1 MGYTVIQ
8 DADIALDA
16 TLTTAILTAVRD
28 NTEAIVEGLG
38 SAPSVQLAGL
48 SASTIDGAAAALVTE
63 NLAIQPDGQSLLRP
77 FDEYIVHS
85 VTIHNGLTNS
95 NTAGKSDADITAVGF
110 TFAKGGEYTLAI
122 LQMSTVSSN
131 DQVGAKILIDD
142 SIILTTAKTSG
153 LNSEFITVLNTTIAA
168 GEELKVKMYGSTTDA
183 GWGFGRVMV
192 LVYSSN
198 PFRDDVG
205 FGQYSTYI
213 AGTQYNGIGAHFAPL
228 PNSSTYLQDVHVV

>member
-95 NTAGKSDADITAVGF
+95 NTSGKSDADITAAGF

-122 LQMSTVSSN
+122 LQMSTVSGN
-131 DQVGAKILIDD
+131 DKVGAKILIDD
-142 SIILTTAKTSG
+142 SIILTTAKT
-153 LNSEFITVLNTTIAA
+153 
-168 GEELKVKMYGSTTDA
+168 DA
-183 GWGFGRVMV
+183 GWGFSRVMV

>member
-1 MGYTVIQ
+1 M
-8 DADIALDA
+8 
-16 TLTTAILTAVRD
+16 
-28 NTEAIVEGLG
+28 
-38 SAPSVQLAGL
+38 S
-48 SASTIDGAAAALVTE
+48 LVTE
-63 NLAIQPDGQSLLRP
+63 NTAIQPDGQSLFRP

-95 NTAGKSDADITAVGF
+95 TSSGKSDADISAAGF
-110 TFAKGGEYTLAI
+110 TFTKGGEYTLAI
-122 LQMSTVSSN
+122 LQTSTVSAN

-153 LNSEFITVLNTTIAA
+153 VNSEFITVLNTTINA

-183 GWGFGRVMV
+183 GWGFSRVMV

-205 FGQYSTYI
+205 FGQYSAYI
-213 AGTQYNGIGAHFAPL
+213 AGTQYNGIGAHYAPL
-228 PNSSTYLQDVHVV
+228 PNSASYLRDVHVV